1 MWQLCRLESCQVGQQ
16 RFHPECCKRHTH
28 VPHEEGRWY
37 RPCLCQQELTSTETE
52 IVNCLFWS
60 FFFRAT
66 VTNKSNYVFCCFFFL
81 FSLNRDRLTV
91 KMSIRIIILC
101 PLTVNLKT
109 QKRPDCQSVFIS
121 RLNTN
126 SNNKTSVRFNLL
138 QCLSLSVIDV
148 FLTFLRHFWNF
159 IKLCKLI
166 SFCICSSNK
175 PYTIRDYIFQIFYSA
190 CPDNCFNYSESLRHE
205 RSKSRWLFS
214 SEL

>member
-1 MWQLCRLESCQVGQQ
+1 MVQAMFVPTRTDFYRNWNCKLPFLIVLPQSNRDEQKKLCFL
-16 RFHPECCKRHTH
+16 
-28 VPHEEGRWY
+28 
-37 RPCLCQQELTSTETE
+37 LL
-52 IVNCLFWS
+52 
-60 FFFRAT
+60 
-66 VTNKSNYVFCCFFFL
+66 FFL

-175 PYTIRDYIFQIFYSA
+175 QYTIRDYIFQIFYSA